1 MSRRSLGEGGSP
13 ELRATSH
20 ETMIELEK
28 LAEAALAGTK
38 KSGVKDALVS
48 VSCGESVGVEI
59 RKNTIYTADYSL
71 DSGMRI
77 RAIWRG
83 GTGYASG
90 NPRDAEEAYALGEKA
105 AELARASQADKN
117 FRGLPRPA
125 SAGGR
130 LREGCDARLLKLT
143 APELVLACQRAV
155 EEARQVDGDIDIV
168 SGGAGRYYSESLL
181 MTTTGVVAREKRTSA
196 GMGVMAVL
204 RRGEETG
211 YFYEGR
217 GGRRW
222 GDLRWAGLGRFAARK
237 ARAYLGTKKLETR
250 RVDLVLAPSSAQ
262 GVISS
267 LCDAANAEDIQRNRN
282 FLVGRL
288 GKKVASRAITVSDE
302 PFLTGAYG
310 TGTYD
315 GEGVPHKPM
324 LVVKNGV
331 LKSLFHNSYTAGK
344 ADCVSTGHASGLGMG
359 ISATNL
365 VLKRGGLTRREMIK
379 SIKEGI
385 FIESGGLDPNFSSG
399 DISATI
405 DFGRRIQNGVLTYPI
420 KNAVVGTT
428 IFELLASVD
437 AVSSDVQIEAGLPMP
452 AIRCRKIMV
461 AGGGDAASETL

>member
-1 MSRRSLGEGGSP
+1 MDGV
-13 ELRATSH
+13 
-20 ETMIELEK
+20 
-28 LAEAALAGTK
+28 K

-48 VSCGESVGVEI
+48 VSRGESVGVEI

-90 NPRDAEEAYALGEKA
+90 NPRDAEEAYALGKKA
-105 AELARASQADKN
+105 AELARASQPDKD
-117 FRGLPRPA
+117 FRGLPGPA
-125 SAGGR
+125 PARGKPRGIYDAG
-130 LREGCDARLLKLT
+130 LLKLT
-143 APELVLACQRAV
+143 APELVRACRRAV
-155 EEARQVDGDIDIV
+155 EEARQVDGDITVV

-181 MTTTGVVAREKRTSA
+181 MTTTGAVASEKWTSA
-196 GMGVMAVL
+196 GMGIMAVL
-204 RRGEETG
+204 RRGGETG
-211 YFYEGR
+211 YFYDGR

-222 GDLRWAGLGRFAARK
+222 GDLRWAGLGRYAARK
-237 ARAYLGTKKLETR
+237 ARSYLGAKKLETR
-250 RVDLVLAPSSAQ
+250 RVDLVLSPRSAQ
-262 GVISS
+262 GIVSS

-282 FLVGRL
+282 FLVDRL
-288 GKKVASRAITVSDE
+288 GKRVASRAITVSDE
-302 PFLTGAYG
+302 PFMAGAYG

-344 ADCVSTGHASGLGMG
+344 AGCVSTGHASGLGMG

-365 VLKRGGLTRREMIK
+365 VLKKGGLTRREMIK
-379 SIKEGI
+379 SVKEGI
-385 FIESGGLDPNFSSG
+385 FIEGGGLDPNSSSG

-405 DFGRRIQNGVLTYPI
+405 DFGRRIQNGTLTHPI

-428 IFELLASVD
+428 IFELLASIDV
-437 AVSSDVQIEAGLPMP
+437 VSSDVQVEAGLPMP
-452 AIRCRKIMV
+452 AICCRNILV
-461 AGGGDAASETL
+461 AGGGGS